1 MNADMVKLSDFI
13 KRFKLA
19 FPSYNGT
26 AWDIPPSI
34 DDILREKIKSLPAEY
49 RIKGDAAIH
58 KSARIEE
65 HTILKGTMIIGP
77 GCFIGAHAYIRGGVF
92 MDDGAVVGPGCEVKT
107 TMIFK
112 QSVLAHF
119 NFVGDS
125 IIGQGVNMEAGS
137 VIANHY
143 NERTDKTIHVVI
155 KDIKTPLNIE
165 KFGALIGDNCRI
177 GANSVLSPGTVL
189 EPRAVV
195 KRLELVEQG

>member
-1 MNADMVKLSDFI
+1 MLNIVDFI
-13 KRFKLA
+13 KRFSLA
-19 FPSYNGT
+19 FPAYTGT
-26 AWDIPPSI
+26 PWDIPPTI
-34 DDILREKIKSLPAEY
+34 DTLLREKIKSLPPEY
-49 RIKGDAAIH
+49 RIKGEAAIH

-137 VIANHY
+137 VIANHF
-143 NERTDKTIHVVI
+143 NERVDKTIHVLI
-155 KDIKTPLNIE
+155 KGTKTPLSIE
-165 KFGALIGDNCRI
+165 KFGALIGDQCRI
-177 GANSVLSPGTVL
+177 GANAVLSPGTIL
-189 EPRAVV
+189 EPGSVV
-195 KRLELVEQG
+195 KRLELVEQ